1 MKQVLL
7 LLFIFM
13 FIGATNVGSNSFQKV
28 SWKDLRPE
36 LPAPII
42 STNEITL
49 IDVEDK
55 ITSKV
60 FRFGHHTEI
69 NVEESRCLALNIF
82 FEAAVE
88 STAGKLAVAHVTL
101 NRVKSNNYPNSICE
115 VVKEGI
121 HYSNGLPKRNRCQF
135 SWYCDGKGDI
145 PKEGRLWNE
154 SLDLAN
160 YVVERQD
167 DLRDITDGATH
178 YHATYIDAPR
188 WTARK
193 KVTTSIDQHIF
204 YRRNWRL

>member
-1 MKQVLL
+1 MKQALI

-13 FIGATNVGSNSFQKV
+13 FTSATNVGSNSSFQKV
-28 SWKDLRPE
+28 AWKDLRPE
-36 LPAPII
+36 LPAPIL

-49 IDVEDK
+49 IDVENK
-55 ITSKV
+55 ITS
-60 FRFGHHTEI
+60 I
-69 NVEESRCLALNIF
+69 DVEESQCLALNIF

-121 HYSNGLPKRNRCQF
+121 HYSNGLPKRDRCQF

-154 SLDLAN
+154 SLDLAQ
-160 YVVERQD
+160 YVVERKD

-204 YRRNWRL
+204 YRKNWRL

>member
-1 MKQVLL
+1 MKQALI

-13 FIGATNVGSNSFQKV
+13 FISATNVGSNSSFQKV
-28 SWKDLRPE
+28 AWKDLRPE
-36 LPAPII
+36 LPAPIL

-49 IDVEDK
+49 IDVENK
-55 ITSKV
+55 ITS
-60 FRFGHHTEI
+60 I
-69 NVEESRCLALNIF
+69 DVEESQCLALNIF

-145 PKEGRLWNE
+145 PKQGRLWNE
-154 SLDLAN
+154 SLDLAQ
-160 YVVERQD
+160 YVVERKD

-204 YRRNWRL
+204 YRRNLRL

>member
-1 MKQVLL
+1 MKQALI

-13 FIGATNVGSNSFQKV
+13 FTGATNVGSISSFQKV

-49 IDVEDK
+49 IDVENK
-55 ITSKV
+55 TTS
-60 FRFGHHTEI
+60 I
-69 NVEESRCLALNIF
+69 DIEESQCLALNIF

-115 VVKEGI
+115 VVKEGR
-121 HYSNGLPKRNRCQF
+121 HHSNGFPKRDQCQF

-145 PKEGRLWNE
+145 PKEGRLWAE
-154 SLDLAN
+154 SVDLAN
-160 YVVERQD
+160 YVVERRD

-188 WTARK
+188 WTVQKNVMAR
-193 KVTTSIDQHIF
+193 IDQHIF
-204 YRRNWRL
+204 YKRRGGVSF

>member
-1 MKQVLL
+1 MKQALI

-13 FIGATNVGSNSFQKV
+13 FISATNVGSNSSFQKV
-28 SWKDLRPE
+28 AWKDLRPE
-36 LPAPII
+36 LPAPIL

-49 IDVEDK
+49 IDVENK
-55 ITSKV
+55 ITS
-60 FRFGHHTEI
+60 I
-69 NVEESRCLALNIF
+69 DVEESQCLALNIF

-101 NRVKSNNYPNSICE
+101 NRVKSKNYPNSICE

-121 HYSNGLPKRNRCQF
+121 HHSNGLPKRDRCQF

-145 PKEGRLWNE
+145 PKKGRLWNE
-154 SLDLAN
+154 SVDLAN
-160 YVVERQD
+160 YVVERQN

-188 WTARK
+188 WTVQK
-193 KVTTSIDQHIF
+193 KVMARIDQHIF
-204 YRRNWRL
+204 YRKTSRFNL